1 MLYSLHLVSE
11 ESEGTKMRDR
21 NVRFLFEGGSIL
33 IENVSHIQWLPA
45 SRENLEEVDSF
56 FINEDRQCELK
67 THGFI
72 QVVASGILGTLKIY
86 AFPHNVEIL
95 PI

>member
-1 MLYSLHLVSE
+1 
-11 ESEGTKMRDR
+11 MRDR
-21 NVRFLFEGGSIL
+21 NVRFLFEGGNIM
-33 IENVSHIQWLPA
+33 IENTSHIQWLPA

-56 FINEDRQCELK
+56 FLDEDKQCELK

-72 QVVASGILGTLKIY
+72 QVIAFGPMGTLKIY
-86 AFPHNVEIL
+86 AFPYNVEIL